1 MSSFDKRFS
10 REHIDKTI
18 LDPTDSNLLKLFKRL
33 IVVPILDFWPI
44 YALFIW
50 ADLYIILKFDFL
62 LFLIIFEIIGVLV
75 IYWLYIVL
83 VKYYLIKI
91 NHYKIDIPNIEKS
104 INFIFFSDIHVGKQ
118 YYGTNKL
125 RLKRIIKKINELN
138 CDVVVCGGDFIC
150 EKIEG
155 EMLADLKH
163 INAANK
169 IAVYG
174 NHDADYLHNE
184 KVNKHPEEF
193 LNAIQKTG
201 FKILINKGKL
211 VNIDGQD
218 LYFAGI
224 PDLYSRQFD
233 VNKAFEKAPKGV
245 PKILLSHNPDIIDF
259 IEDKDE
265 IDLILSGHNHSGMIY
280 FKPFGALLPMPTKY
294 RWLTQGIFK
303 IGKRTKLLLSQG
315 IGYSTTRLRIGTESE
330 ICVVELSPSK
340 K

>member
-1 MSSFDKRFS
+1 MEDSDNRYT
-10 REHIDKTI
+10 RAHIDKTI
-18 LDPTDSNLLKLFKRL
+18 LDPTDSNLLKYFKRL
-33 IVVPILDFWPI
+33 VVVPILDFWPV

-50 ADLYIILKFDFL
+50 ADLYLIINFDFVFFL
-62 LFLIIFEIIGVLV
+62 LGSWILAILS
-75 IYWLYIVL
+75 IYWLYIIF
-83 VKYYLIKI
+83 VKYYLIKVC
-91 NHYKIDIPNIEKS
+91 HYQIRIKNLKKPVK
-104 INFIFFSDIHVGKQ
+104 FVFFSDIHIGKQ

-125 RLKRIIKKINELN
+125 RLQRIIKKINNLN

-150 EKIEG
+150 EKVES
-155 EMLADLKH
+155 EMLLELKN

-174 NHDADYLHNE
+174 NHDGDYLHEE

-193 LNAIQKTG
+193 LKAIQKSG
-201 FKILINKGKL
+201 FKILINEGKL
-211 VNIDGQD
+211 INIDGQD

-224 PDLYSRQFD
+224 PDLYSRQFN
-233 VNKAFEKAPKGV
+233 VNKAFEGAPKGV

-303 IGKRTKLLLSQG
+303 IGNRTKLLLSQG

-330 ICVVELSPSK
+330 ICIVELI
-340 K
+340 